1 MSQKLERK
9 FYLNEFKSISH
20 AISTYDDL
28 NLLIMHLAE
37 GITKTFMSKGC
48 SIMLYDENENQLFS
62 VASYG
67 ISDGYL
73 TKGPV
78 FVDDSFSAFTKGVP
92 VLIEDMQTDPRVQYP
107 KEAEREGIVSML
119 SVPIKFREFVIG
131 LMRIYQDKKWEI
143 NEEDIDS
150 ICVLTTQLG
159 LVIEYNG
166 LKNFFEKV
174 KVSLESLPK
183 RLMRGL

>member
-9 FYLNEFKSISH
+9 FYLNEFKAISH

-37 GITKTFMSKGC
+37 RTTKTFMSKGC
-48 SIMLYDENENQLFS
+48 SIMLYDERENQLFS

-78 FVDDSFSAFTKGVP
+78 FAKDSYSAFTKGIP
-92 VLIEDMQTDPRVQYP
+92 VFVEDMQTDPRVQYP
-107 KEAEREGIVSML
+107 KEAEKEGIVSVL
-119 SVPIKFREFVIG
+119 SLPIKFREYVIG

-143 NEEDIDS
+143 HEEDIDS
-150 ICVLTTQLG
+150 ISVLATQLG

-183 RLMRGL
+183 RLMQGL

>member
-1 MSQKLERK
+1 MGPKLARK
-9 FYLNEFKSISH
+9 FYLKEFKSISH

-37 GITKTFMSKGC
+37 RTAKTFMSKGC

-78 FVDDSFSAFTKGVP
+78 FVNDSYSAFTKGVP
-92 VLIEDMQTDPRVQYP
+92 VFVEDMQTDPRVQYP
-107 KEAEREGIVSML
+107 EEAKREGIVSML
-119 SVPIKFREFVIG
+119 SVPIKFRESVIG

-143 NEEDIDS
+143 NEEDVDS

-159 LVIEYNG
+159 SVIEYNG

-174 KVSLESLPK
+174 KISLESLPK
-183 RLMRGL
+183 RLMQGI